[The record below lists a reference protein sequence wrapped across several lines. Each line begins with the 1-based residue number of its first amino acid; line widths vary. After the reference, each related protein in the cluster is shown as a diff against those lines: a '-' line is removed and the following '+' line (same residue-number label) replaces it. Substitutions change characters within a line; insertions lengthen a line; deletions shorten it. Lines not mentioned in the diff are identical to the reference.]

1 MALIYTFMHEKLY
14 QCKKVKKNHGVQI
27 IVKKGG
33 RRRQAGR
40 EKDKHEEA

>member
-33 RRRQAGR
+33 RRRQASR